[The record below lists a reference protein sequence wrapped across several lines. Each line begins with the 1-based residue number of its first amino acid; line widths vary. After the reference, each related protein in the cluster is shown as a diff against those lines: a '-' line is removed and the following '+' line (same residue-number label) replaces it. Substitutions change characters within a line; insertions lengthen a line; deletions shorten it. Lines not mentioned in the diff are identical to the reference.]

1 MKSEH
6 VRDTE
11 PLFIL
16 VSSIELLGFVY
27 AYKPKH
33 NLLKQSVNLGTIQI
47 DL

>member
-11 PLFIL
+11 L